1 MWALFTFRLVFL
13 LEDEARI
20 SLPGLVT
27 ITSDPEHWVCLG
39 LIGATLM
46 SNVDKLWGLASSMM
60 TISVEIRSSNLMVV
74 MMTTTVAMKT
84 DIL

>member
-27 ITSDPEHWVCLG
+27 ITRDPEHWVCLG

>member
-1 MWALFTFRLVFL
+1 MTR
-13 LEDEARI
+13 
-20 SLPGLVT
+20 
-27 ITSDPEHWVCLG
+27 DPEHWVCLG
-39 LIGATLM
+39 FIGATLM

-84 DIL
+84 DITDINYSINACSSVCRGAGVHCRTDCR